1 MQCFPSFIGCANILG
16 INLENVQI
24 LISVFASL
32 VPLYRQVNLVCISQF
47 ISWQFLS
54 YEVEKMLFVKL
65 STLTHLCMHYFLS
78 LFLSVACNCFWVGGS
93 CALALGIFF
102 LLLEWWWTI
111 GNCSDNR
118 DVFNKFKQQ
127 SRQIFFLISNFCF
140 ASELIISA
148 QMLAQL
154 TIIMERK
161 FQKKTPTFIKKVGFK
176 SSPTETSEDQ
186 YCLAP

>member
-1 MQCFPSFIGCANILG
+1 MQYFPSFIGCANILG

-24 LISVFASL
+24 LISAYVSL

-127 SRQIFFLISNFCF
+127 SRQIFFFNFKFLFCIRTNYFSSN
-140 ASELIISA
+140 AGTTHHYNGKEVSEKNTHLYKESW
-148 QMLAQL
+148 L
-154 TIIMERK
+154 
-161 FQKKTPTFIKKVGFK
+161 
-176 SSPTETSEDQ
+176 
-186 YCLAP
+186 